1 MNQGAEPTGSASQP
15 NPEPSPAT
23 PYERL
28 GIGPDASFD
37 AVQAAK
43 QQRLEEV
50 GDDPQAR
57 ARIEAA
63 YDAVL
68 MDRLKERQQG
78 KVSSAALNASQRE
91 AARPSAKVPPAR
103 PSLPSLPNLPALAKP
118 SFRAPSFTPPSLG
131 LAEGPQRWLPLAV
144 GSVLAGL
151 LLLLPASN
159 AELVLAFATV
169 LAVVNLQRRNGRL
182 LPATGWSVLLLS
194 LGLVLGGLLLRLL
207 DPSLHQGL
215 PLGLPLDPQQV
226 QSLPALVLLVLGA
239 LLIG

>member
-15 NPEPSPAT
+15 GPAS

-28 GIGPDASFD
+28 GIGPEASFD

-91 AARPSAKVPPAR
+91 AARPSAKAPPAR
-103 PSLPSLPNLPALAKP
+103 PSLPSLPSLPALPKP
-118 SFRAPSFTPPSLG
+118 SFNAPRFSAPTLA
-131 LAEGPQRWLPLAV
+131 LAEGPQRWWPLA
-144 GSVLAGL
+144 GGTVLLAL

-159 AELVLAFATV
+159 AELVLAFSTV
-169 LAVVNLQRRNGRL
+169 LAVVTLQRRNGRL
-182 LPATGWSVLLLS
+182 LPAAGWSVLLLS
-194 LGLVLGGLLLRLL
+194 VGLVIGGLLLRLL
-207 DPSLHQGL
+207 DPSL

-226 QSLPALVLLVLGA
+226 QSLPALLLLVLGA

>member
-15 NPEPSPAT
+15 GPAN

-28 GIGPDASFD
+28 GIGPEASFD

-43 QQRLEEV
+43 RQRLEEV
-50 GDDPQAR
+50 GEDPQAR

-91 AARPSAKVPPAR
+91 ATRPSVKAPPAR
-103 PSLPSLPNLPALAKP
+103 PSLASLPSLPSLPKP
-118 SFRAPSFTPPSLG
+118 SFSAPSFSAPTLG
-131 LAEGPQRWLPLAV
+131 LADGVQRWLPLGAGAV
-144 GSVLAGL
+144 LLGL

-182 LPATGWSVLLLS
+182 LPAAGWSVLLLS
-194 LGLVLGGLLLRLL
+194 VGLLLGGLLLRLL
-207 DPSLHQGL
+207 DPSLHLGL

-226 QSLPALVLLVLGA
+226 QSLPALALLVLGA
-239 LLIG
+239 LLIA

>member
-15 NPEPSPAT
+15 GPTN

-28 GIGPDASFD
+28 GIGPEASFD

-43 QQRLEEV
+43 RQRLEEV
-50 GDDPQAR
+50 GEDPQAR

-91 AARPSAKVPPAR
+91 ATRPSAKAPPSRPSLASL
-103 PSLPSLPNLPALAKP
+103 PSLPSLPKP
-118 SFRAPSFTPPSLG
+118 SFSAPSFSAPTLG
-131 LAEGPQRWLPLAV
+131 LADGVQRWLPLGAGAV
-144 GSVLAGL
+144 LLGL

-182 LPATGWSVLLLS
+182 LPAAGWSVLLLS
-194 LGLVLGGLLLRLL
+194 VGLLLGGLLLRLL
-207 DPSLHQGL
+207 DPSLHLGL

-239 LLIG
+239 LLIA